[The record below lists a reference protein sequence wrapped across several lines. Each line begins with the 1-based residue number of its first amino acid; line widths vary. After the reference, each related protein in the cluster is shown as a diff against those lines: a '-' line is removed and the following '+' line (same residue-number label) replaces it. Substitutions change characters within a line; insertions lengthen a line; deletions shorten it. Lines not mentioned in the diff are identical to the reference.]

1 MQFHQSMN
9 YQKAQ
14 KVKLSDYFDEKWLQ
28 TRIEEDP
35 SILGLPGDDLRVL
48 RERRQSSGG
57 RLDFLLHDVEVGTMY
72 EVEIMLGATD
82 ASHIIRTIE
91 YWDIE
96 SRKNPS
102 KEHRAVIVAE
112 EITNRFFN
120 VIYLMNRSI
129 PIIAIKLDALKLGD
143 NLILHFSKVL
153 DISEKPDDALDLEAE
168 STDRASW
175 EKWASKE
182 SMASADALTEF
193 CKKLHPALKIT
204 YNESHIALGTQ
215 RQNFCW
221 LNPHKKQAHC
231 RVNLSVG
238 ASNIEHAKKL
248 LVQAAIP
255 FQTKEDSDLIFGI
268 NAKDFVDKGEILKQL
283 FEFAIQEYS

>member
-1 MQFHQSMN
+1 MN
-9 YQKAQ
+9 YRKAQ
-14 KVKLSDYFDEKWLQ
+14 KVKLKDYFDEKWLQ

-57 RLDFLLHDVEVGTMY
+57 RLDFLLHDAEVDTMY

-96 SRKNPS
+96 SRKNQS

-143 NLILHFSKVL
+143 DLILHFSKVL
-153 DISEKPDDALDLEAE
+153 DTYEKPDNAIDLEA
-168 STDRASW
+168 SPTDRASW
-175 EKWASKE
+175 EVWASKE
-182 SMASADALTEF
+182 SMASADAITEF
-193 CKKLHPALKIT
+193 CKKIHPALKVT

-221 LNPHKKQAHC
+221 LHPRKKQAHC
-231 RVNLSVG
+231 HVYLSIG
-238 ASNIEHAKKL
+238 TTDMEKAKEL

-255 FQTKEDSDLIFGI
+255 FENKDDSDLIFDISSKG
-268 NAKDFVDKGEILKQL
+268 VQEKGECLKQL
-283 FEFAIQEYS
+283 FQFAIQEYS

>member
-1 MQFHQSMN
+1 MN
-9 YQKAQ
+9 YRKSQ
-14 KVKLSDYFDEKWLQ
+14 KVRLSDYFDEKWLQ
-28 TRIEEDP
+28 ALIEEDP
-35 SILGLPGDDLRVL
+35 SILGLPGDDLHVQ

-57 RLDFLLHDVEVGTMY
+57 RLDFLLHDTEVGTMY

-82 ASHIIRTIE
+82 ESHIIRTIE

-143 NLILHFSKVL
+143 DLILHFSKVL
-153 DISEKPDDALDLEAE
+153 DTYEKPDDAIDLEG
-168 STDRASW
+168 SPTDRASW
-175 EKWASKE
+175 EKSSSKE
-182 SMASADALTEF
+182 SMASADAITDI
-193 CKKLHPALKIT
+193 CKKLHPALKVT

-221 LNPHKKQAHC
+221 LHPQKRQAHC
-231 RVNLSVG
+231 RVYLSIG
-238 ASNIEHAKKL
+238 AADKEMAKQL

-255 FQTKEDSDLIFGI
+255 FRNTYDSDFNFHIS
-268 NAKDFVDKGEILKQL
+268 AKEVDEKKEHLKQL
-283 FEFAIQEYS
+283 FQFAIKQYS